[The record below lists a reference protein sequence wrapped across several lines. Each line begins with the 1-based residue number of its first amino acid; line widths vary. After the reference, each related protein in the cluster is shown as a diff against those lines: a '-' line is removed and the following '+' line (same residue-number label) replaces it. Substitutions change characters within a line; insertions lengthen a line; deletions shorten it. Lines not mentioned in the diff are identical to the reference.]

1 MRDQPRDPPP
11 SRDEVLNHADMES
24 TYRMERDLSDPHLA
38 AIINEV
44 QEMRE
49 IFKQSNDSCDDRR

>member
-11 SRDEVLNHADMES
+11 SRDEVLNAADMES
-24 TYRMERDLSDPHLA
+24 TYRMERDLSDPYLA